1 VERHWSLIAMAAAEL
16 AALKEQLAG
25 RRIPIPKVTSKRR
38 TTLNPDDPPCR
49 SLAESVRAIRYAL
62 SNLHDAPPASE
73 TLTARLNRAVV
84 VRSPGDAKSK
94 RARYRPPNADHNK
107 PLGTPKL
114 RLLKDSEMK
123 KRKMLRQDKL
133 SI

>member
-1 VERHWSLIAMAAAEL
+1 
-16 AALKEQLAG
+16 
-25 RRIPIPKVTSKRR
+25 
-38 TTLNPDDPPCR
+38 
-49 SLAESVRAIRYAL
+49 
-62 SNLHDAPPASE
+62 
-73 TLTARLNRAVV
+73 VV

-123 KRKMLRQDKL
+123 KLKMLRQDKL